1 MSQTPIPSCN
11 GPAPNQQGFS
21 LALALAMLTMLTTLG
36 ITALSITALEEKM
49 AGNIQQ
55 EHVAFQGAET
65 GLAVLWT
72 AADGVT
78 TGDTRGSG
86 ITTTYICRSGLSPC
100 NTLAPPRDRVSVE
113 TDAWY
118 QGPSVNAP
126 AGFSMDSGIVRH
138 HFNLG
143 SVSTHLGKRSEV
155 YAGFYR
161 VGPGGQTL

>member
-1 MSQTPIPSCN
+1 MTRPPFF
-11 GPAPNQQGFS
+11 PAPDCRRQAGFS

-72 AADGVT
+72 VADGVT
-78 TGDTRGSG
+78 TGDTRGNDV
-86 ITTTYICRSGLSPC
+86 TTTIICRSGLSPC
-100 NTLAPPRDRVSVE
+100 NAAAEPRDRVTVE

-126 AGFSMDSGIVRH
+126 PGFSMDSGIVRH

-143 SVSTHLGKRSEV
+143 STSTHVGKRSEV

-161 VGPGGQTL
+161 VGPGEQSL